1 MILVRLVSGLHIDL
15 DQLKNEATLSFTPVI
30 TFSASFLIFFHLVP
44 FPGLIP
50 VCDEIGAGD
59 SGHQACAIQS

>member
-1 MILVRLVSGLHIDL
+1 M
-15 DQLKNEATLSFTPVI
+15 KATPSFIHADDDNIIVVV
-30 TFSASFLIFFHLVP
+30 FNFVLFFHLP